1 MRKRDMSVVYVF
13 LIKIVQLGK
22 LRVKLLEPMY
32 RLSPEKTNPS
42 PDAGFFEGLMIL
54 LVGIPILVVGFAIFL
69 IGLIVQFTKS
79 WNRNFRIRNQRK
91 PGDRVRHLTFGEG
104 VVLRSEI
111 VEDVEFVDVQFQ
123 EKFGKKR
130 VPTGSPILEKL

>member
-1 MRKRDMSVVYVF
+1 MEPKRSQKKSAGAAIAQVGAIIFVVGLLFCAFMYVVAP
-13 LIKIVQLGK
+13 K
-22 LRVKLLEPMY
+22 
-32 RLSPEKTNPS
+32 NN
-42 PDAGFFEGLMIL
+42 PDAGFLEGLMVIV
-54 LVGIPILVVGFAIFL
+54 VGLPILVVGFAVFL
-69 IGLIVQFTKS
+69 IGLLMQFTKR

-130 VPTGSPILEKL
+130 LPMGSPILEKL